1 MQKFLIT
8 FFFLFISHFLF
19 ADLRIVDG
27 DTIVFKTKKIRLF
40 GIDAPETNQYCF
52 DKKKIK
58 YSCGLNSTK
67 ELIKFIKLNSN
78 KSIKCTDHDIDQYGR
93 YISECWIGKIS
104 INSWLVKNGYALAY
118 LKYSN
123 KFFHDEKKAY
133 PSPLQVVHKKTLVL
147 SHQTRQ
153 YKK

>member
-1 MQKFLIT
+1 MINMRYYAKISYYN
-8 FFFLFISHFLF
+8 FFLLISHCLL

-67 ELIKFIKLNSN
+67 ELIN
-78 KSIKCTDHDIDQYGR
+78 KS
-93 YISECWIGKIS
+93 S
-104 INSWLVKNGYALAY
+104 
-118 LKYSN
+118 
-123 KFFHDEKKAY
+123 FF
-133 PSPLQVVHKKTLVL
+133 
-147 SHQTRQ
+147 
-153 YKK
+153 